1 MSQSIHLFRPEVL
14 AQQRL
19 RLWGEVCFTL
29 PISAR
34 LLTAVLLLV
43 VGCSVTFLALG
54 EFHRK
59 EHVRGV
65 LRAADGAWRVQ
76 AESPGVVAAVLV
88 RPGTLVRVGQPLV
101 RLRSV
106 SKLPDGRSADG
117 LLVGELDRQ
126 LDAVAAQQQ
135 REAARAALL
144 QQRLRGRLQGL
155 EAELV
160 ALRATSARQRLLTE
174 FAHEQLSRIEV
185 LARAGQVSVAQLRT
199 VQAEHVQRAQAAAD
213 ADLQLRNKQSE
224 ALDLRFEAQQ
234 APFDADARAAALT
247 ERASELRQRR
257 IETLGARG
265 TSVSAPITGVV
276 SEVYVSAG
284 EQVARERPL
293 LSLTRFATNGAAANG
308 AARAQSAVEAVL
320 LVPSRAA
327 GFIRQGQVV
336 KLRYEAFPYQRF
348 GTFAAE
354 VVNIDAALQ
363 MPGEVDLP
371 LLVQEPVLR
380 VRARLHTQFI
390 AAYGQ
395 RLPLRPGLA
404 FDADVLLERRSLL
417 QWLFD
422 PLRAHLGQ

>member
-1 MSQSIHLFRPEVL
+1 MSQSISLFRPEVV

-19 RLWGEVCFTL
+19 RLWGEVGLAL
-29 PISAR
+29 PVSGR
-34 LLTAVLLLV
+34 LLTAVLVLV
-43 VGCSVTFLALG
+43 VGGTVTFLATG
-54 EFHRK
+54 EYHRK

-65 LRAADGAWRVQ
+65 LRAAHGTWRVQ

-88 RPGTLVRVGQPLV
+88 HPGSLVRAGQPLV
-101 RLRSV
+101 RLHSV
-106 SKLPDGRSADG
+106 SKLPDGRAADG
-117 LLVGELDRQ
+117 LLVDELDRQ
-126 LDAVAAQQQ
+126 LQAIAGEQK
-135 REAARAALL
+135 RESARAVLL
-144 QQRLRGRLQGL
+144 QQRLRGRLTGL

-160 ALRATSARQRLLTE
+160 ALRATTARQQLLTE
-174 FAHEQLSRIEV
+174 FAREQLSRIEV
-185 LARAGQVSVAQLRT
+185 LARAGQIPVAQLRT
-199 VQAEHVQRAQAAAD
+199 AQAEHVQRAQVAAD
-213 ADLQLRNKQSE
+213 AELQLRNKRTE

-234 APFDADARAAALT
+234 APYDADARAAALVQ
-247 ERASELRQRR
+247 RASDLRQRR
-257 IETLGARG
+257 IEMLGARG

-276 SEVYVSAG
+276 SEVYVNLG
-284 EQVARERPL
+284 EQIARERPL
-293 LSLTRFATNGAAANG
+293 LSLTRVTTQGIG
-308 AARAQSAVEAVL
+308 QTQSAVEAVL

-327 GFIRQGQVV
+327 GFIRRGQVV

-354 VVNIDAALQ
+354 VINVDAALQ
-363 MPGEVDLP
+363 MPGEVDVP

-380 VRARLHTQFI
+380 VRARLRNQFI

-422 PLRAHLGQ
+422 PLRAQLRQ

>member
-1 MSQSIHLFRPEVL
+1 MSQSISLFRPEVV

-19 RLWGEVCFTL
+19 RLWGEVGLAL
-29 PISAR
+29 PISGR
-34 LLTAVLLLV
+34 LLTAVLVLV
-43 VGCSVTFLALG
+43 VGGTVTFLAQG
-54 EFHRK
+54 EYHRK

-65 LRAADGAWRVQ
+65 LRAVHGTWRVQ

-88 RPGTLVRVGQPLV
+88 HPGSLVRAGQPLV
-101 RLRSV
+101 RLHSV
-106 SKLPDGRSADG
+106 SKLPDGRAADG
-117 LLVGELDRQ
+117 LLVDELDRQ
-126 LDAVAAQQQ
+126 LQAIAGEQK
-135 REAARAALL
+135 RESARAVLL
-144 QQRLRGRLQGL
+144 QQRLRGRLTGL

-160 ALRATSARQRLLTE
+160 ALRATTARQQLLTE
-174 FAHEQLSRIEV
+174 FAREQLNRIEV
-185 LARAGQVSVAQLRT
+185 LARAGQIPVAQLRT
-199 VQAEHVQRAQAAAD
+199 AQAEHVQRAQVAAD
-213 ADLQLRNKQSE
+213 AEQQLRNKRTE

-234 APFDADARAAALT
+234 APYDADARAAALVQ
-247 ERASELRQRR
+247 RASDLRQRR
-257 IETLGARG
+257 IEMLGARG

-276 SEVYVSAG
+276 SEVYVNLG
-284 EQVARERPL
+284 EQIARERPL
-293 LSLTRFATNGAAANG
+293 LSLTRVATQGIG
-308 AARAQSAVEAVL
+308 QTQSAVEAVL

-327 GFIRQGQVV
+327 GFIRRGQVV

-354 VVNIDAALQ
+354 VINVDAALQ
-363 MPGEVDLP
+363 MPGEVDVP

-380 VRARLHTQFI
+380 VRARLRNQFI

-422 PLRAHLGQ
+422 PLRAQLGQ

>member
-1 MSQSIHLFRPEVL
+1 MSQSINLFRPQVV

-19 RLWGEVCFTL
+19 RLWGEVCFAL

-34 LLTAVLLLV
+34 LLTAVLVLV

-65 LRAADGAWRVQ
+65 LRAAHGAWRVQ
-76 AESPGVVAAVLV
+76 AESPGVVEAVLV
-88 RPGTLVRVGQPLV
+88 RAGTLVHVGQPLV

-106 SKLPDGRSADG
+106 SKLPDGRAADG
-117 LLVGELDRQ
+117 LLVAELDRQ
-126 LDAVAAQQQ
+126 LDAVAAEQQ

-155 EAELV
+155 EAELA

-174 FAHEQLSRIEV
+174 FAREQLGRIEV
-185 LARAGQVSVAQLRT
+185 LARARQIPIAQLRT
-199 VQAEHVQRAQAAAD
+199 AQVEHVQRAQVAAD
-213 ADLQLRNKQSE
+213 AELVLRTRQTE
-224 ALDLRFEAQQ
+224 AGDLRFEAQQ

-257 IETLGARG
+257 IEMLGARA

-293 LSLTRFATNGAAANG
+293 LSLTRVAADG
-308 AARAQSAVEAVL
+308 VARRQPAVEAVL

-327 GFIRQGQVV
+327 GFIRQGQAV

-380 VRARLHTQFI
+380 VRARLHDQFI